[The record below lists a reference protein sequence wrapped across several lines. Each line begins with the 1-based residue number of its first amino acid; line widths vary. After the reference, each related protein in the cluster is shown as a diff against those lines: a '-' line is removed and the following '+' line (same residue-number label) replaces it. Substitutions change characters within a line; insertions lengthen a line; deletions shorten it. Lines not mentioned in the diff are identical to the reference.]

1 MCANQGNRS
10 ARSAVAEFQTE
21 KKTAMRD
28 YIKIARPDHWLK
40 NIFMLPGVFFALIMT
55 KTSIEGHLLNIL
67 LALVSLCLTASAN
80 YCINEYLDREF
91 DKFHPRKKHR
101 PSVSGRVL
109 GKWVAVE
116 YAILSAAGLLIASLI
131 STQFFI
137 MAALLLLMGI
147 IYNVQ
152 PFRSKD
158 KIYLDVLSE
167 SLNNPIRLMMGWF
180 VIDTTLLP
188 PVSLIM
194 AYWFGGAFL
203 MAVKRYSEYRYINNP
218 EKAGLYRASFKRYTE
233 QSLLQSLFLY
243 AMFTIF
249 FLSTYLI
256 KYKIE
261 FLIVLPFISG
271 LFVKYLNIGMKAD
284 SAAQHPEKLYKERR
298 LLGYVGFIFL
308 LFIGLLYIQIPALH
322 LLLDTNLIPY

>member
-1 MCANQGNRS
+1 
-10 ARSAVAEFQTE
+10 
-21 KKTAMRD
+21 MRD

-40 NIFMLPGVFFALIMT
+40 NIFMFPGVFFALIMT
-55 KTSIEGHLLNIL
+55 RTSIEGHWINIIL
-67 LALVSLCLTASAN
+67 GLISLCLTASAN

-101 PSVSGRVL
+101 PSVSGRVK
-109 GKWVAVE
+109 GIWVSVE
-116 YAILSAAGLLIASLI
+116 YAILSATGLLIASLI
-131 STQFFI
+131 SRPFFL
-137 MAALLLLMGI
+137 MAALLLLMGL
-147 IYNVQ
+147 IYNVK

-167 SLNNPIRLMMGWF
+167 SLNNPIRLLMGWF
-180 VIDTTLLP
+180 IINTNVLP
-188 PVSLIM
+188 PASLIM

-218 EKAGLYRASFKRYTE
+218 ETAGLYRASFKQYTE
-233 QSLLQSLFLY
+233 QKLLQSLFLY

-249 FLSTYLI
+249 FLSTYLL
-256 KYKIE
+256 KYRIE
-261 FLIVLPFISG
+261 FLIILPFISG

-284 SAAQHPEKLYKERR
+284 SAAQHPERLYKERR

-308 LFIGLLYIQIPALH
+308 LFIGLLFIEIPALH
-322 LLLDTNLIPY
+322 WLLDTNLIPF